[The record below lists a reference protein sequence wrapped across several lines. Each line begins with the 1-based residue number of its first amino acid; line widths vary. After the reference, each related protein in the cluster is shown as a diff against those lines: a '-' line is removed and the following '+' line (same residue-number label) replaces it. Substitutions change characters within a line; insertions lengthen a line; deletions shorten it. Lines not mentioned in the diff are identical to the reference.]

1 MSIDTH
7 LDATPSDIA
16 TSAET
21 VGDIKTNVDSAED
34 DLIGARKI
42 IASDL
47 EGESALSASVAITS
61 QVSSCEDLVADLES
75 YRTALDNLSWALSA
89 IKTDLEG
96 IRSRAVEGGL
106 ELAGE
111 TIIEPKGVAHFQWTD
126 PDSTA
131 PLCCGPSRYGP
142 VQPSLDD
149 AEQAK
154 VALYSTLETDT
165 SDIRDRETAARQD
178 FADACSRITDG
189 NPAVRTVSSTVSG
202 YFVPSKGEDGWAT
215 AGNVA
220 SWGAMRA
227 SDAALLAG
235 GVALSSTR
243 PGVDHT
249 LANGKIVRS
258 HAADKGMA
266 IGSWKNAFNDGNLT
280 NWRIPASVTGTTG
293 AKVATAAQKA
303 IPALTKGSAVLS
315 FAADAYG
322 QWKEDSH
329 NPSIG
334 ETEKV
339 TRAAM
344 KGAGSAGGAWLGVEM
359 GAAVGACVG
368 GPVGAA
374 VGGIIG
380 GVIGSGLGKMAAD
393 CANKGVH
400 KAFIGLFH

>member
-126 PDSTA
+126 PNSTA

-202 YFVPSKGEDGWAT
+202 
-215 AGNVA
+215 
-220 SWGAMRA
+220 
-227 SDAALLAG
+227 
-235 GVALSSTR
+235 
-243 PGVDHT
+243 
-249 LANGKIVRS
+249 
-258 HAADKGMA
+258 
-266 IGSWKNAFNDGNLT
+266 
-280 NWRIPASVTGTTG
+280 
-293 AKVATAAQKA
+293 
-303 IPALTKGSAVLS
+303 
-315 FAADAYG
+315 
-322 QWKEDSH
+322 
-329 NPSIG
+329 
-334 ETEKV
+334 
-339 TRAAM
+339 
-344 KGAGSAGGAWLGVEM
+344 
-359 GAAVGACVG
+359 
-368 GPVGAA
+368 
-374 VGGIIG
+374 
-380 GVIGSGLGKMAAD
+380 
-393 CANKGVH
+393 
-400 KAFIGLFH
+400 